1 MTESKAIKRNSKGKS
16 NSNGNN
22 TGKNFERVTD
32 EEIQGINQ
40 LARKAKSSSG
50 LTKEEAE
57 EQKILR
63 RKYIDS
69 FKANLRNHLDMI
81 KK

>member
-1 MTESKAIKRNSKGKS
+1 MTESK
-16 NSNGNN
+16 
-22 TGKNFERVTD
+22 TKNKDNKFVRITE
-32 EEIQGINQ
+32 EEILRINQ

-50 LTKEEAE
+50 LTGAEEK

-69 FKANLRNHLDMI
+69 FKANLKNHLDMI